1 VRSMILRLIAAFCLI
16 AVWCVPESAQAEG
29 QWIAAPEMNALLF
42 DGPIG
47 PSAAEDFREILETH
61 PESRLVA
68 FNSPG
73 GLVVPALEIAEL
85 IFERDINTVIMQD
98 NICLS
103 ACAFMFMAGSTRY
116 AVGQL
121 GVHQISGTDDSSI
134 TQLVVAQIYDSLL
147 TFGTDPKFLNIMF
160 QTASEDMYI
169 FSPAELDEL
178 SINRASRT
186 PVRPALEPSSTLV
199 EFDTIARSPSGSWEA
214 VLLRNRT
221 NGHYLCALESNEEAP
236 LFRVV
241 NYLTKRDAF
250 VEIMNIPLPMQIGSE
265 RLHMIFLSQNKEPLD
280 LSGAVNIEDSQT
292 AWFDIDS
299 EEAGLMIIAPL
310 ALYRHMKLETED
322 GRLLGIYDL
331 SGSLRAAQ
339 AFSRCIL
346 NQM

>member
-1 VRSMILRLIAAFCLI
+1 MAAC
-16 AVWCVPESAQAEG
+16 CVTGSAQAEG
-29 QWIAAPEMNALLF
+29 KWIAAPEMNALLF

-47 PSAAEDFREILETH
+47 SSAAEDFKEILEKY
-61 PESRLVA
+61 PDSRLVA

-73 GLVVPALEIAEL
+73 GLVVPALEIANQ
-85 IFERDINTVIMQD
+85 IFVRGINTVIMHD
-98 NICLS
+98 NICFS
-103 ACAFMFMAGSTRY
+103 ACAFMFMAGNTRY

-134 TQLVVAQIYDSLL
+134 TQLAVAQIYDSLL
-147 TFGTDPKFLNIMF
+147 TFGTDKKFLNIMF
-160 QTASEDMYI
+160 QTPSEDMHI
-169 FSPAELDEL
+169 FSPAELEEM
-178 SINRASRT
+178 SINRASRN
-186 PVRPALEPSSTLV
+186 PVQPKLEPSGTLV
-199 EFDTIARSPSGSWEA
+199 EFDTIAKSPSGSWEA

-250 VEIMNIPLPMQIGSE
+250 VEIMNIPLPMQVGSE

-280 LSGAVNIEDSQT
+280 LSGVVNIEDPQT

-322 GRLLGIYDL
+322 GRLLGLYDL
-331 SGSLRAAQ
+331 SGSLKAAQ